1 MGGFAALVL
10 GMKHP
15 GMYRFVGAMS
25 PPVDYPERGF
35 AVKRWGQ
42 WMAIRSIFGPEGS
55 AARRANDPFVLV
67 RAADP
72 ARVPFVF
79 LSVGSE
85 EPLLGVVRR
94 FDGVLSERGIKH
106 EFRVERGGHD
116 WGEWNVAL
124 PEMVD
129 GSQGLTRAL
138 FPEGRFARTF

>member
-94 FDGVLSERGIKH
+94 FDGVLTERRDWLEDVDQLLVGPSWQQPRGNRVA
-106 EFRVERGGHD
+106 EF
-116 WGEWNVAL
+116 L
-124 PEMVD
+124 PIV
-129 GSQGLTRAL
+129 
-138 FPEGRFARTF
+138 